1 MSIEEHDTVD
11 FVAHDPAQD
20 RVLLVMVAGG
30 SWEDDGSRLPDL
42 QSKLNAYLMYE
53 EQQLWD
59 ENPTLK
65 GKPVTSQ
72 LAAEEPPGEQELAFL
87 QFAVN
92 RVLGPSGI
100 RMTWK
105 KVGLEIEHE
114 IAPSVEIDE

>member
-59 ENPTLK
+59 ENPALK
-65 GKPVTSQ
+65 GKPVTFQ

-87 QFAVN
+87 QLAVN

>member
-65 GKPVTSQ
+65 GKPVTFQ
-72 LAAEEPPGEQELAFL
+72 LAAGSHPESRSWRFS
-87 QFAVN
+87 N
-92 RVLGPSGI
+92 WR
-100 RMTWK
+100 
-105 KVGLEIEHE
+105 
-114 IAPSVEIDE
+114 

>member
-11 FVAHDPAQD
+11 FVAHDPAED

-30 SWEDDGSRLPDL
+30 TWGHDGSRLPDL
-42 QSKLNAYLMYE
+42 QSKLNAYLAYE
-53 EQQLWD
+53 EHQLWD
-59 ENPTLK
+59 ENPALK
-65 GKPVTSQ
+65 GKPVTFQ

-87 QFAVN
+87 QLAVD

-105 KVGLEIEHE
+105 KVGVELEHE
-114 IAPSVEIDE
+114 IRRNEDDDA